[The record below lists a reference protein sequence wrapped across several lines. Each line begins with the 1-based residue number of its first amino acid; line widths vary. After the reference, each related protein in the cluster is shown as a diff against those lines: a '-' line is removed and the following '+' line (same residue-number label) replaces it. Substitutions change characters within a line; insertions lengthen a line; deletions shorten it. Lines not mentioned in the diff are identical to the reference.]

1 MEITK
6 LEQTVS
12 DLRANSDKASVLKAA
27 IQASGGYWPQQHTA
41 SGVFAVQFSGV
52 QGFGRSPELAA
63 QHWLEQAQA
72 ILVSAAALYWPPK
85 QQSVQAQH
93 RR

>member
-27 IQASGGYWPQQHTA
+27 IQASGGYWPHQHRA

-72 ILVSAAALYWPPK
+72 ILVNVAAPDSPPK
-85 QQSVQAQH
+85 QQSTH
-93 RR
+93 S

>member
-12 DLRANSDKASVLKAA
+12 DLRANSDKVSVLKAA

-72 ILVSAAALYWPPK
+72 ILASVATQDLSPK
-85 QQSVQAQH
+85 QQSTH
-93 RR
+93 S

>member
-72 ILVSAAALYWPPK
+72 ILVNVATQDLSPK
-85 QQSVQAQH
+85 QQSTH
-93 RR
+93 S

>member
-12 DLRANSDKASVLKAA
+12 DLRANSDKSSVLKAA

-41 SGVFAVQFSGV
+41 LGVFAVQFSGV

-72 ILVSAAALYWPPK
+72 ILASVATQDLPPK
-85 QQSVQAQH
+85 QQSTLS
-93 RR
+93 

>member
-12 DLRANSDKASVLKAA
+12 DLRANSDKSSVLKAA

-41 SGVFAVQFSGV
+41 LGVFAVQFSGV

-63 QHWLEQAQA
+63 QHWLEQAQSVLA
-72 ILVSAAALYWPPK
+72 NEAAPDSPPK
-85 QQSVQAQH
+85 QQSTH
-93 RR
+93 S